1 MSEGVMGKD
10 AEVDRANRRAMAGR
24 DAVVHY
30 QRQSALDPGEAALY
44 GLVAAEAAGRP
55 VLDIGVGGGR
65 TTPALTA
72 ISRDYTAIDYTP
84 AMVEVMRRR
93 FPAVRVLHGDA
104 RRMPMFADGAF
115 FLVVFSCAG
124 LDMVGVED
132 RARILSEVRRVLQPG
147 GVFVFSTHSWVHRRG
162 LPEQDLASFFAPLKQ
177 GGSPLGLARTLARS
191 LRNAALGYPNL
202 RALRHLAER
211 HEDWALLNSHYH
223 DFSTLM
229 HYTTLAAQRAAL
241 ARAGFVP
248 GAVACTHEGRLVG
261 AEEPDTVLLHLA
273 ARVPA

>member
-1 MSEGVMGKD
+1 
-10 AEVDRANRRAMAGR
+10 MASS
-24 DAVVHY
+24 DAVLHY
-30 QRQSALDPGEAALY
+30 QRQEVLDPGEAALY
-44 GLVAAEAAGRP
+44 GLVAAEAAGKP

-72 ISRDYTAIDYTP
+72 ISGDYTAIDYTP

-93 FPAVRVLHGDA
+93 FPEARVQHGDA
-104 RRMPMFADGAF
+104 RHMPMFANGTF
-115 FLVVFSCAG
+115 FLAVFSCAG

-132 RARILSEVRRVLQPG
+132 RNRILAEVRRVLRPG
-147 GVFVFSTHSWVHRRG
+147 GVFIFSTHSWEHRRRN
-162 LPEQDLASFFAPLKQ
+162 PEQGLASFFSSLKQ
-177 GGSPLGLARTLARS
+177 GGSPLRLARTLIRS
-191 LRNAALGYPNL
+191 VRAAAVGYPNL

-229 HYTTLAAQRAAL
+229 HYTTLSAQRAAL
-241 ARAGFVP
+241 ARAGFTP

-261 AEEPDTVLLHLA
+261 TEEPDTLLLHVL